1 MPRQWLLPAGNSLVL
16 FEEKG
21 GNPET
26 VSIAT
31 QSAHVLC
38 SHISEF
44 HPLDFRSFVQE
55 NSTVSDKATLR
66 LECTTGQQIA
76 TITFASFGNP
86 YGECGNFLKGSC
98 HADTSY
104 NILNKVG
111 MFKHRQP
118 EELSANNELF
128 CPLLLRQGVKV
139 SMQWSVNH
147 QGDKDNWSPRKPQ
160 FNFASLQMF
169 PTFITCLHWAHLLW
183 IH

>member
-1 MPRQWLLPAGNSLVL
+1 VL

-55 NSTVSDKATLR
+55 NSTISDKAILQ

-111 MFKHRQP
+111 MFKHRQT

-128 CPLLLRQGVKV
+128 LPITTKARSQIKYAAECQPPRGQRQLV
-139 SMQWSVNH
+139 SE
-147 QGDKDNWSPRKPQ
+147 KT
-160 FNFASLQMF
+160 SLQLCLTANVPNFYHMLTLSSSF
-169 PTFITCLHWAHLLW
+169 MDSLNKFIVLFL
-183 IH
+183 

>member
-1 MPRQWLLPAGNSLVL
+1 VL

-55 NSTVSDKATLR
+55 NSAVSDKAILR

-111 MFKHRQP
+111 MFKHRQT

-128 CPLLLRQGVKV
+128 CPLLLRQGVK
-139 SMQWSVNH
+139 SMQRSVNHH
-147 QGDKDNWSPRKPQ
+147 QGDKDNWSPRKPH

-169 PTFITCLHWAHLLW
+169 LTLSHVYIELIFYGSIKQVHSSLSMK
-183 IH
+183 

>member
-1 MPRQWLLPAGNSLVL
+1 VL
-16 FEEKG
+16 FEEQG

-55 NSTVSDKATLR
+55 NSTVSDKAILR
-66 LECTTGQQIA
+66 LECTTGQQIS

-104 NILNKVG
+104 NILSKVG
-111 MFKHRQP
+111 MFKHRQT

-128 CPLLLRQGVKV
+128 CPFTTNT

-147 QGDKDNWSPRKPQ
+147 KRGQRQLVSKKT
-160 FNFASLQMF
+160 SLQLCLTANVPNFYHMF
-169 PTFITCLHWAHLLW
+169 TLSSSFMDPLNKFIVLFL
-183 IH
+183 